1 MSPHPD
7 ATGLEIAIVGMAGRF
22 PGAADID
29 GFWKNIRD
37 GVESIT
43 RYTDQALG
51 ERGVRQELLSDP
63 CYVKA
68 AAPLDGQDLFDADF
82 FGYAPRE
89 AELLDPQHRV
99 FLECAWHALEHAGY
113 DAQRH
118 RGAIGVYAGTGANGY
133 LLRHLLPQQGLGEGS
148 DIADLL
154 GLFSSNMADALAT
167 RVAYKLNLR
176 GPAVTVQ
183 TACSTSLLAVHM
195 ACQSLLGHECDMAL
209 AGGVSLNLLQE
220 AGYRYQAGA
229 IFSPDGH
236 CRAFDADAAGTLMG
250 SGVGIVALRRLEDA
264 LRDGDTIHAVIK
276 GSAANNDGSD
286 KVGFAAPS
294 VSGQAAVVR
303 AAQAVAG
310 VQADTIGYVE
320 AHGTGTALGDPIEI
334 EALTQAFRASTARRG
349 YCAIGSV
356 KTNVGHLDAAAGVTG
371 LIKAVLA
378 LRHAILPPS
387 LHFERP
393 NPRIDFENSPFQV
406 NTSARPWPAGPAAR
420 RAGVS
425 AFGIGGTNVHVV
437 LEEAPAPAA
446 AQDDAGAWHVLP
458 LSARHPA
465 ALAQMAQELAGHLRQ
480 AQPGPALADVAHT
493 LQRGR
498 RAFGY
503 RCAVVAPDGCLAAQ
517 ALEMEAAFLRD
528 GGQAPAQVPSRAPE
542 VAFLFPGG
550 GVQHANMGLALYRS
564 EPVFR
569 REIDQCCDLLASETG
584 WDLRQWLYPP
594 AGREAAAD
602 QALSAMDK
610 AQPALFVV
618 GYALARLWMARGVQ
632 PALMLGHSLG
642 EYVAACLAGVFELAD
657 ALRIVAARGRLLH
670 SLPPGAMT
678 SVPLAEQQLQPL
690 LDLGCDI
697 GAINGERLCVLSGP
711 LAAIE
716 AAEQAL
722 RAQEITARRL
732 HISVASHSAMTDA
745 VLDELERVVASVPR
759 QAPRLAFISS
769 VTGQPITA
777 GQATS
782 PAYWARHLRRSVRFA
797 DGLDQLLG
805 VPGRVLLE
813 AGPGEAL
820 TSLARQH
827 RLATTAAGIWPSQAH
842 PRQQA
847 RNAQQMAQAMAG
859 LWRAGVDVNWDAPG
873 AARRVPLPG
882 YAFQRRSHWVKARLR
897 NTEAAPGMDGAR
909 DSAQDAGA
917 GIFYAP
923 AWQRAAAARTGEP
936 ASSRGTALVFGDE
949 GGLTQAL
956 MQALSSG
963 QQGAVRVD
971 PGPSYARLAAGHY
984 TVRPGERSDCEALLA
999 AVQAEAGPVG
1009 AVYHLWGVQ
1018 AGSTPSL
1025 PPQALLARGFHG
1037 VLALAQALQGQLR
1050 DGSSRCSLLVAAS
1063 AAEDITGQEPLCP
1076 EMATLFPL
1084 CKVIGQEC
1092 PLVDCRF
1099 VDLVLPQAQPAL
1111 ALLAGQLAS
1120 EAGGAPAGDTAVALR
1135 GANRWVKSYAALDI
1149 PPRAQPRLR
1158 RNGVYLITGG
1168 LGGMGLALAAHL
1180 ARHWQARLVLLGR
1193 SATPQRGLWESLA
1206 ADPAQPEALRHR
1218 LQQLL
1223 ALESDGAQLL
1233 VLSADV
1239 ADGAQ
1244 LGEAIAQSMAHF
1256 GRIDGVIHAA
1266 GQGESGLL
1274 PARGPEAVER
1284 VFAPKVAGTR
1294 HLLQALAGERLDFML
1309 LCSSIS
1315 SVAGGLGKS
1324 DYAAANAYL
1333 DAAAAAACRQLPYP
1347 VVSVNWD
1354 AWRDLGMAAGIRIPD
1369 GIGLEREQGT
1379 ALFER
1384 IVNGQVPSQVL
1395 ISTADLRLRLAQIG
1409 GGMLDALAAPTAVP
1423 RRVHPRPVLQAAYAA
1438 AQGELQQALADLWS
1452 EMLGITPVGVND
1464 NLFEL
1469 GGDSLLAIQILAR
1482 VRKSFGVE
1490 LHPAAF
1496 FDTPTIAHL
1505 AVLVETRLIEEIE
1518 AAMPGEGDPV
1528 ADLET
1533 V

>member
-1 MSPHPD
+1 
-7 ATGLEIAIVGMAGRF
+7 
-22 PGAADID
+22 
-29 GFWKNIRD
+29 
-37 GVESIT
+37 
-43 RYTDQALG
+43 
-51 ERGVRQELLSDP
+51 
-63 CYVKA
+63 
-68 AAPLDGQDLFDADF
+68 
-82 FGYAPRE
+82 
-89 AELLDPQHRV
+89 
-99 FLECAWHALEHAGY
+99 
-113 DAQRH
+113 
-118 RGAIGVYAGTGANGY
+118 
-133 LLRHLLPQQGLGEGS
+133 
-148 DIADLL
+148 
-154 GLFSSNMADALAT
+154 
-167 RVAYKLNLR
+167 
-176 GPAVTVQ
+176 
-183 TACSTSLLAVHM
+183 
-195 ACQSLLGHECDMAL
+195 
-209 AGGVSLNLLQE
+209 
-220 AGYRYQAGA
+220 
-229 IFSPDGH
+229 
-236 CRAFDADAAGTLMG
+236 
-250 SGVGIVALRRLEDA
+250 
-264 LRDGDTIHAVIK
+264 
-276 GSAANNDGSD
+276 
-286 KVGFAAPS
+286 VGFAAPS